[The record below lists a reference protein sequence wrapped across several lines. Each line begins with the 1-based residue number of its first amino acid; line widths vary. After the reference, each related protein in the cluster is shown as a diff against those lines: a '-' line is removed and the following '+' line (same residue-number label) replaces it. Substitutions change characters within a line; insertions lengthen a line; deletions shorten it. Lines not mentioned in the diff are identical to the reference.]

1 MRVCFD
7 SRPAADPRGIG
18 RYTRCLLL
26 GLRSVAERSGG
37 EVVEGRQPRR
47 GDQVFH
53 APWMNGALLRP
64 RVPMVVTIHDLVS
77 QKHVGQSLRSGL
89 RGGMRRLAIERAAQV
104 ICPTRAVADDAVE
117 LMRVDRDRIEVIAEA
132 AADAFRPRPD
142 AEVAAA
148 RKRHR
153 VPADYLLWV
162 GHLGHPDPHRR
173 IPALV
178 HAPREL
184 PLVLVGAA
192 GPWARELDGDVIV
205 TGEVGDDELA
215 ALYTG
220 AHALVLPS
228 PEEGFGLPAVEAL
241 ACGTPVVAAD
251 GPALREVLDGRATFV
266 DADDVAGLMAAAH
279 AAQRPAP
286 APPPWTWDD
295 AAAATWAVYER
306 ALAG

>member
-18 RYTRCLLL
+18 RYARCLLASL
-26 GLRSVAERSGG
+26 QTVAERNGG

-47 GDQVFH
+47 GDDVFH
-53 APWMNGALLRP
+53 APWMAGALLRP

-77 QKHVGQSLRSGL
+77 QKHLGQSLRSGL
-89 RGGMRRLAIERAAQV
+89 RGGMRRLAVERAARV
-104 ICPTRAVADDAVE
+104 ICPTRAVAGDVVE
-117 LMRVDRDRIEVIAEA
+117 LMRIDEARIEVIAEA
-132 AADAFRPRPD
+132 PADAFRPRPAD
-142 AEVAAA
+142 EVAGA
-148 RKRHR
+148 RERHG
-153 VPADYLLWV
+153 VPEDYLLWV

-184 PLVLVGAA
+184 PLVLVGAT
-192 GPWARELDGDVIV
+192 GPWAHELDNGVIV
-205 TGEVGDDELA
+205 TGEVPDDVLA

-251 GPALREVLDGRATFV
+251 GPALREVLGERATFV
-266 DADDVAGLMAAAH
+266 EADDLAGLLAAAH

-286 APPPWTWDD
+286 APPDWTWDD
-295 AAAATWAVYER
+295 AAAATWSVYER

>member
-18 RYTRCLLL
+18 RYARCLLDR
-26 GLRSVAERSGG
+26 LRKHAAGQDG

-47 GDQVFH
+47 GDDLFH
-53 APWMNGALLRP
+53 APWVNGALLHP
-64 RVPMVVTIHDLVS
+64 RVPMVVTVHDLVS
-77 QKHVGQSLRSGL
+77 QKHAGQTLRAGL
-89 RGGMRRLAIERAAQV
+89 RGGMRRLAIERAARL
-104 ICPTRAVADDAVE
+104 ICPTRAVADDVAA
-117 LMRVDRDRIEVIAEA
+117 LMRVAREHIEVIAEA
-132 AADAFRPRPD
+132 PADAFRPRP
-142 AEVAAA
+142 AEEVAAA
-148 RKRHR
+148 RAQHG
-153 VPADYLLWV
+153 VPDDYLLWV
-162 GHLGHPDPHRR
+162 GDLRHPDPRRR

-192 GPWARELDGDVIV
+192 GPWAHELDGVIL

-220 AHALVLPS
+220 AHALLLPS

-251 GPALREVLDGRATFV
+251 GPALREVLDHRATFV
-266 DADDVAGLMAAAH
+266 EPGDVDALVTAAH
-279 AAQRPAP
+279 AARRPAP

-295 AAAATWAVYER
+295 AAAATWGVYER
-306 ALAG
+306 ALSG